1 MKRDY
6 HIIWHRTIDSTNS
19 EAARHISDI
28 DNLSVI
34 AAVEQTA
41 GRGQRGNRWTADA
54 GENLTFSVVIRPG
67 SDGIPQVAASVQFV
81 ISEIAA
87 LAVSG
92 YLETKG
98 IGSKIKWPNDIYCSD
113 RKICGI
119 LIENCISDGLLK
131 WSIVGTGINLA
142 QTVFPSDV
150 PNPTSVKLETGMEF
164 LPESELPIYLEKL
177 DALLD
182 ILALPDGEAI
192 IRRMYLER
200 MYRRGER
207 HLYSSAKDGLFYAEI
222 TGIAADGCLEVKTDD
237 GRTGEFAF
245 KEIKYV
251 IDEWVTP

>member
-1 MKRDY
+1 
-6 HIIWHRTIDSTNS
+6 
-19 EAARHISDI
+19 
-28 DNLSVI
+28 
-34 AAVEQTA
+34 
-41 GRGQRGNRWTADA
+41 
-54 GENLTFSVVIRPG
+54 
-67 SDGIPQVAASVQFV
+67 
-81 ISEIAA
+81 
-87 LAVSG
+87 
-92 YLETKG
+92 
-98 IGSKIKWPNDIYCSD
+98 
-113 RKICGI
+113 
-119 LIENCISDGLLK
+119 
-131 WSIVGTGINLA
+131 
-142 QTVFPSDV
+142 
-150 PNPTSVKLETGMEF
+150 MEF

-251 IDEWVTP
+251 IDERVTP